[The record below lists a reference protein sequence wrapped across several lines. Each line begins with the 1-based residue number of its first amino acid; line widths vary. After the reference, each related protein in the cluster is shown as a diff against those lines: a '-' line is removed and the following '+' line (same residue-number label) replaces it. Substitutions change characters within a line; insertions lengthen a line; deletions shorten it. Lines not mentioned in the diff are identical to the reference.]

1 MTLRVYRLN
10 ARTGER
16 RPLTSVTVE
25 VSDSGSQAPGSVVG
39 FPPCRCPRCRP
50 GPGAA
55 VDGAR

>member
-16 RPLTSVTVE
+16 RSLASVTVE
-25 VSDSGSQAPGSVVG
+25 VSDPGSRAPEPVVG

-50 GPGAA
+50 SAA
-55 VDGAR
+55 GDGAR